1 MDKRKIVVIGNGMA
15 GVRCVEEIVKINPH
29 SFRITIFGKEPHP
42 NYNRILL
49 SKVLQGDTSV
59 ESITL
64 NDWNWYEE
72 NNITLFIDEPVIKL
86 DTEQKCVITA
96 KRTVEYDELVLAT
109 GSLPFMLPLPGAK
122 KEGVTAFR
130 DISDCEK
137 MIELSKKHKKAIV
150 IGGGLLGL
158 EAARG
163 LLNLGMKVDVVHIGD
178 YIMNRQLD
186 QTAATM
192 LQKELEKQGMNFLF
206 QKHSAEI
213 TGHKRVKGL
222 NFKDGSRREADL
234 IVMAVGV
241 RPNIELVSGTAI
253 KTNRAIVVDDYM
265 KTNVPNVYAVGECA
279 EHRGLVYGLVAPLYE
294 QGKILAAHLCGMET
308 RGYQGT
314 ILSTQLKVSGVN
326 VFSAGEFMEC
336 DNTQSLNWYDG
347 IRNTYKKIVVRDNKI
362 VGAVLFGDIQE
373 GTKLFDMIQKKTDYA
388 ILEKEM
394 KSGESSSK
402 NGDVLIASMAD
413 QDMVCA
419 CNGVSKGSIVNA
431 ICELDLQSVDEIKEC
446 TKASSSCG
454 GCRQV
459 VAGILDYVQR
469 NGAGEDKVKET
480 ICACTDAEHS
490 TLLEV
495 IQLYPGDS
503 QSKIMNRLGWNNE
516 DGCVICRPALH
527 YYMGIHS
534 QSLPDII
541 EERQTDGTYVIAPR
555 MYGGVTGADQLRQIA
570 NVVEKYAIPLV
581 KLAAGPRMELYGV
594 KEGDAATIR
603 AELNAACPPYGK
615 EIHAV
620 GTCAGIQYAEEA
632 IQDSVQVGMLLEREL
647 ETITV
652 PASVTIGVS
661 ASPLDEAHSLKGDI
675 GLIGAP
681 GGWELYVSGER
692 FYVTMTD
699 EEVISM
705 AAALLHYYR
714 ETAFYLE
721 PLSVWIERMGIVFI
735 REEVLKRKNRNKN
748 KKISTGGCHVTR

>member
-213 TGHKRVKGL
+213 TGHKRAKGL

-431 ICELDLQSVDEIKEC
+431 VCELDLQSVDEIKEC